1 MNFGLTDQQRVLVE
15 RVEHLVKG
23 RIAPRASHYDLTN
36 EPPVDDIQDLHN
48 EGWLLANLDRTRGGL
63 GYGLY
68 GDDPL
73 AFFLLDEHLAY
84 GNPATAHCFQVHNNA
99 LMMIAAM
106 ASEEQTRY
114 AFAHAPWSS

>member
-1 MNFGLTDQQRVLVE
+1 VNFGLTDQQRVLVE

-73 AFFLLDEHLAY
+73 AFFSSTSTS
-84 GNPATAHCFQVHNNA
+84 PMATRQR
-99 LMMIAAM
+99 LIAFRSTTM
-106 ASEEQTRY
+106 R
-114 AFAHAPWSS
+114 